1 MQRHALRSVC
11 SRTRPELEQASDA
24 LRNCIRQFSTT
35 QLQAADPP
43 PSGRPGP
50 AGAPKVLN
58 VKNLPL
64 RGRGGFRGR
73 GALRGRGGFVG
84 RGGSSAGGPPR
95 SSSPFRGGGG
105 FRGRG
110 KGGARGRGRG
120 GKKEVRRRDD
130 DKDKDKTRGRGDQYS
145 TLDPDEQHFEDTMRY
160 GMRTEYTP
168 SLTLESIADFAP
180 AVPGSA
186 TGNSA
191 TVLQNLS
198 VLGTADHVGAP
209 QTFQARHYASEVEA
223 GGLRFFADASAK
235 QAAERHMQEKA
246 RAEAEGGS
254 GTEPPKGPAISDAEE
269 AVRKVITQKAIGG
282 QHETPK
288 FATDPVGV
296 SRSWHLR
303 AETYKTSDVNT
314 FEKKLT
320 SLLVKK
326 GGSGKPQARA

>member
-35 QLQAADPP
+35 QLQAANPP
-43 PSGRPGP
+43 NGPGNQNRPAP

-58 VKNLPL
+58 VKSLPL

-73 GALRGRGGFVG
+73 GALRGRGGFTG

-95 SSSPFRGGGG
+95 SSSPVRGGG

-110 KGGARGRGRG
+110 RGGARGRGRG
-120 GKKEVRRRDD
+120 GKKEVRKRDD
-130 DKDKDKTRGRGDQYS
+130 DDKDKTRGRGDQYS
-145 TLDPDEQHFEDTMRY
+145 TMDPDERHFDDAMRY
-160 GMRTEYTP
+160 GTRTEYTP
-168 SLTLESIADFAP
+168 SLTLESIVEFAP

-186 TGNSA
+186 AGNSA

-209 QTFQARHYASEVEA
+209 QAFQARHYASEVET
-223 GGLRFFADASAK
+223 GGLRFFADAEAK
-235 QAAERHMQEKA
+235 KAAEKHIQDKIQ
-246 RAEAEGGS
+246 AEGGES
-254 GTEPPKGPAISDAEE
+254 KGPAISDAEE
-269 AVRKVITQKAIGG
+269 AVRKVITQKAVSG

-303 AETYKTSDVNT
+303 AETYTTSDVNA

-326 GGSGKPQARA
+326 GGNGKQARA

>member
-35 QLQAADPP
+35 QLQAADSNG
-43 PSGRPGP
+43 PSNQNRPAPGQ

-58 VKNLPL
+58 VRNLPL

-73 GALRGRGGFVG
+73 GALRGRGGFAG
-84 RGGSSAGGPPR
+84 RGGSSTGPPR
-95 SSSPFRGGGG
+95 SSSPVRGRGG

-110 KGGARGRGRG
+110 GAGGRGRGRGRG
-120 GKKEVRRRDD
+120 GKKEFRRRDD
-130 DKDKDKTRGRGDQYS
+130 EDKDKASRNRDQYS
-145 TLDPDEQHFEDTMRY
+145 TLDPDEQDFDDSMRF
-160 GMRTEYTP
+160 GIRTEYTP
-168 SLTLESIADFAP
+168 SLTLDSIADFAP

-186 TGNSA
+186 TGKSA

-209 QTFQARHYASEVEA
+209 QALQARHYASEVETS
-223 GGLRFFADASAK
+223 GLRFFADADAK
-235 QAAERHMQEKA
+235 QAAEKHIQDKVQ
-246 RAEAEGGS
+246 AEGGES
-254 GTEPPKGPAISDAEE
+254 KGPAISDAEE
-269 AVRKVITQKAIGG
+269 AVRTVITQKAVSG

-288 FATDPVGV
+288 FASDPVGV

-303 AETYKTSDVNT
+303 SETYTTSDVNA

-326 GGSGKPQARA
+326 GGNGKQARA